1 MQVGGGVEEGVC
13 AKDVCWEIAQF
24 GGELEAC
31 YAHFFF
37 FLDRS
42 GGRSSVLTG

>member
-13 AKDVCWEIAQF
+13 AKDVCWEIAQL

-37 FLDRS
+37 WIAWGEGVRC
-42 GGRSSVLTG
+42 